1 LSPEEKEKRRA
12 ILRKVMS
19 SPEEREKRSA
29 LLREAWLN
37 MSPEEKEKRA
47 ATIREAL
54 SSPETKM
61 KHSAGAREAWLN
73 MSPETREQRLAPL
86 RKIMSS
92 PEFRDLL
99 SASGRESWI
108 KRPEDKAI
116 LAATMSALWKRSE
129 KKDIFL
135 KNKVFRRDDTNPKM
149 KMGWDKMKREAKTF
163 ADKIS
168 AEELQVQYHNAFIHL
183 HLDAS
188 QYDSKLG
195 QTTIVRKSRLE
206 RKANITDA
214 QLAKLKE
221 RFLENV
227 LSTGLPEMSYQVFDK
242 LAEELQCETHGRWLR
257 RHLNKERQVWLRAAA
272 VLRRKGVDVDYAN
285 IPHLTWLEEVGRP

>member
-1 LSPEEKEKRRA
+1 
-12 ILRKVMS
+12 MS

-29 LLREAWLN
+29 PLREAWLN
-37 MSPEEKEKRA
+37 MSPEEKEKRS

-54 SSPETKM
+54 SFPETKE

-149 KMGWDKMKREAKTF
+149 KMG
-163 ADKIS
+163 
-168 AEELQVQYHNAFIHL
+168 
-183 HLDAS
+183 
-188 QYDSKLG
+188 G
-195 QTTIVRKSRLE
+195 QTTILRKSRLG

-242 LAEELQCETHGRWLR
+242 LAEELQCETHGSWLR

-285 IPHLTWLEEVGRP
+285 IPHLTWLEEAGRL